1 MRPLLAAVLVTAVI
15 AALAAGCSDGDVGR
29 NEAAIEIAENSRV
42 LIAERGDDLS
52 LAEGSTTVD
61 FGAEV
66 KVLAGSA
73 TISLADGSTL
83 EVRDGTEVGIGTPIS
98 LVAADV
104 LVTSGKAPV
113 VVKAAG
119 SQFTVNGVAKI
130 SRDFAVS
137 ASSYRGSVAV
147 RSAARSLDVP
157 ALREVAVASLGV
169 VPTTPEPLDYDGAD
183 PWDRRFLAEAI
194 ELGDQLEAK
203 STGFTESLGRDQ
215 GRTAGFYRVLL
226 PELENEPQFDE
237 HLLTPGLRPGE
248 ALVGATIT
256 LRGGNGSF
264 DDRWNAV
271 FGFRSQG
278 ARWGLVALDQQV
290 SDTSGL
296 LGSVNAAIGRQSFAF
311 APARQPAVEPVV
323 VQPTAPAPAVTTPTT
338 APPAERPRAPEPTR
352 TSTPPATKPS
362 DPPLLTVP
370 TVPPLL
376 SPPDP
381 DAPQTGVLEP
391 LLTPVTSLLDGLLG
405 GRRTP

>member
-15 AALAAGCSDGDVGR
+15 AALAAGCSDGGVGTH
-29 NEAAIEIAENSRV
+29 EASVEIAEGSRV
-42 LIAERGDDLS
+42 LIAERGDDLR
-52 LAEGSTTVD
+52 LADGTVTVD

-66 KVLAGSA
+66 KVVAGSA
-73 TISLADGSTL
+73 VISLADGSTL
-83 EVRDGTEVGIGTPIS
+83 EVRDGTELEIGTPAS
-98 LVAADV
+98 LVAADL
-104 LVTSGKAPV
+104 LVTSGKSPV

-119 SQFTVNGVAKI
+119 SQFTVDGVAHI

-137 ASSYRGSVAV
+137 ASSYRGRVAV
-147 RSAARSLDVP
+147 RSAARGLDVP
-157 ALREVAVASLGV
+157 ALRQVTVASLGV
-169 VPTTPEPLDYDGAD
+169 VPTSPEPLDYDGSD

-203 STGFTESLGRDQ
+203 STGFTESIGRDQ

-226 PELENEPQFDE
+226 PELEDEPLFDE

-256 LRGGNGSF
+256 LRGRSGDF

-296 LGSVNAAIGRQSFAF
+296 LETVNAAIGRQSFAF
-311 APARQPAVEPVV
+311 APARP
-323 VQPTAPAPAVTTPTT
+323 PAPAAVGQPPVDTPGGTTPAT
-338 APPAERPRAPEPTR
+338 APPAERPRAPEPTP
-352 TSTPPATKPS
+352 TATPPATKPPE
-362 DPPLLTVP
+362 PPLITVP

-376 SPPDP
+376 APPDP
-381 DAPQTGVLEP
+381 DEPPTGVLEP
-391 LLTPVTSLLDGLLG
+391 LLTPVTSILDGLLG
-405 GRRTP
+405 GSRTP

>member
-15 AALAAGCSDGDVGR
+15 ATLAAGCSDGDVGR
-29 NEAAIEIAENSRV
+29 NEAAIEIAEGSRV
-42 LIAERGDDLS
+42 LIAERGGDLS
-52 LAEGSTTVD
+52 LADGSTTVD

-66 KVLAGSA
+66 KVLSGSA
-73 TISLADGSTL
+73 IVSLADGSTL
-83 EVRDGTEVGIGTPIS
+83 EVREGTEVEIGTPIS
-98 LVAADV
+98 LVAADM
-104 LVTSGKAPV
+104 LVTSGTTPTV
-113 VVKAAG
+113 VEAAG
-119 SQFTVNGVAKI
+119 SEFTVNGVAQI

-137 ASSYRGSVAV
+137 ASSYGGSVAV

-157 ALREVAVASLGV
+157 ALRQVAVASLGV
-169 VPTTPEPLDYDGAD
+169 VPTTPEPLDYDASD

-226 PELENEPQFDE
+226 PELENEPLFDE
-237 HLLTPGLRPGE
+237 RLLTPGLRPGE

-256 LRGGNGSF
+256 LRGRNGSF
-264 DDRWNAV
+264 DERWNAV

-290 SDTSGL
+290 TDTSGL

-311 APARQPAVEPVV
+311 APARPTPVEPAV
-323 VQPTAPAPAVTTPTT
+323 QPPAPTPTT
-338 APPAERPRAPEPTR
+338 TPPAERPRAPEPTR

-362 DPPLLTVP
+362 DPPLITVP

-376 SPPDP
+376 APPDP
-381 DAPQTGVLEP
+381 NAPQTGVLEP
-391 LLTPVTSLLDGLLG
+391 LLTPITSLLDGLLG
-405 GRRTP
+405 GRRAP